1 MTHAPESKRL
11 LDRIAIRLRL
21 TAIAR
26 ATLLAFWIVGTIYA
40 LGFVSSRFLGLITD
54 YFEPKTLLIIPGLAL
69 VCGVLFHRR
78 PQTADAARKVDDHEN
93 TRDLYLTVTML
104 DSTAGEYQPLV
115 QRDAEQKAQ
124 NVNPSRVVPFR
135 CDNRAFS
142 SATALIVVLFLGLQ
156 FGPQLD
162 PFGQVEAATQ
172 EKQLQEELKKE
183 KKKTEVRVAE
193 LARKQKDDEGEVSK
207 EVKKSLEKL
216 VRALQEMKKEQKK
229 QNQKTLGKEQKR
241 IGAQWRNVRNTDP
254 MKELLNRTAAAQNFG
269 KNLQQ
274 MREWSKELEEGK
286 PESLNKMIEE
296 LKKQM
301 EELKRDAEKGGRM
314 DPVKKQEALR
324 RLKKKMKEMEDF
336 AKKNVKSEA
345 LAAALQRAMKQ
356 LESSK
361 EGKGKSAA
369 EALENAMK
377 SLDLSKMELQEIA
390 KSAKDLQ
397 ELEKALKTMQMAKK
411 INEQGELEGEPGDNP
426 TMADYAEMY
435 AEMMEGMG
443 FQEGEGEGEGEG
455 DGKGDGNGDGTGGE
469 GTGRG
474 GNPPEDDSVKTD
486 FKKEKSKAAV
496 TAGKILLSMKT
507 KGISESGDT
516 REQYQKLI
524 KEVQQGVSEA
534 IDLEEIPPGY
544 VPGIKSYFDTL
555 EQSGNATKPAA
566 AEATEP
572 GDEKK

>member
-11 LDRIAIRLRL
+11 LDRIAVRLRL

-26 ATLLAFWIVGTIYA
+26 ASLTSFWIVGAIYSLA
-40 LGFVSSRFLGLITD
+40 FISSRFLGLVTD
-54 YFEPKTLLIIPGLAL
+54 YFEPMTLLVIPGLAL
-69 VCGVLFHRR
+69 AGGVLFHRR
-78 PQTADAARKVDDHEN
+78 PRTADAARKVDDHEN

-142 SATALIVVLFLGLQ
+142 RAVALLAVLFLGLQ
-156 FGPQLD
+156 FGPQFD
-162 PFGQVEAATQ
+162 PFGRVEAATQ
-172 EKQLQEELKKE
+172 QQKLQEELKKE
-183 KKKTEVRVAE
+183 KKITEARVAE
-193 LARKQKDDEGEVSK
+193 LARKQKDDNGEVSK

-216 VRALQEMKKEQKK
+216 VRALSEMKKDQPK
-229 QNQKTLGKEQKR
+229 QNQKTLGTEQKR

-269 KNLQQ
+269 RNLQE

-296 LKKQM
+296 LRKQM
-301 EELKRDAEKGGRM
+301 EELKKNAEGGQKM
-314 DPVKKQEALR
+314 DPVKKQEMLR
-324 RLKKKMKEMEDF
+324 RLKKKMKDMEDF

-361 EGKGKSAA
+361 GSEGKSAA
-369 EALENAMK
+369 QALDEAMK
-377 SLDLSKMELQEIA
+377 SLELSKMELQEIA
-390 KSAKDLQ
+390 RSAKDLQ
-397 ELEKALKTMQMAKK
+397 ELEKALKTLQMAKK
-411 INEQGELEGEPGDNP
+411 LNEQGELTGEAGDNP
-426 TMADYAEMY
+426 TMEDYAEMY
-435 AEMMEGMG
+435 AEMMAGMG
-443 FQEGEGEGEGEG
+443 FQEGEGDGDGEGEG
-455 DGKGDGNGDGTGGE
+455 DGSGDGNGDGTGGE

-486 FKKEKSKAAV
+486 FKREKSKAAV

-507 KGISESGDT
+507 KGISETGDT
-516 REQYQKLI
+516 REQYEKLI
-524 KEVQQGVSEA
+524 QEVKQGVSEA

-544 VPGIKSYFDTL
+544 VPGIKSYFDTI
-555 EQSGNATKPAA
+555 EQSGTGTVAP
-566 AEATEP
+566 EP
-572 GDEKK
+572 GSGDAKE